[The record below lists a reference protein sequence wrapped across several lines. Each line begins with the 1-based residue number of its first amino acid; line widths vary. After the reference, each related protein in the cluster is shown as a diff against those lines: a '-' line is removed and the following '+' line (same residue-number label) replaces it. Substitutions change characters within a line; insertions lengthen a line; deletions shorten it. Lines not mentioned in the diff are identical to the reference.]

1 MLPFYPGETPKEEMR
16 LKYRYI
22 DLRSERMKR
31 NIILRYRIS
40 KIIRDYFDL
49 E

>member
-1 MLPFYPGETPKEEMR
+1 MR